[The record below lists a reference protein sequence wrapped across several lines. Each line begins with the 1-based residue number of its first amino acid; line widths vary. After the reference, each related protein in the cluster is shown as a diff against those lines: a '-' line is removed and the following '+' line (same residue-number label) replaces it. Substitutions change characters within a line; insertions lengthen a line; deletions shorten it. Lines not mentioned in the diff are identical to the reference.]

1 MTDGVTCFCSR
12 FSEENSKRTSERM
25 RDFVWEQK
33 YAKFEE
39 HVGMPKITSTLHLWK
54 QTQDAKE
61 IEENEGGT
69 VWSGRKGLKRC
80 IAQKNASKSAG
91 KTLD

>member
-1 MTDGVTCFCSR
+1 
-12 FSEENSKRTSERM
+12 M

-39 HVGMPKITSTLHLWK
+39 HVGMPKIASTLYLWK

-61 IEENEGGT
+61 IEENEGGE
-69 VWSGRKGLKRC
+69 R
-80 IAQKNASKSAG
+80 AQKMHCAKKCEQKRRKNAG
-91 KTLD
+91 LN